1 MTLHTARR
9 GHAPNAAPSPT
20 VIRQKGPSTL
30 RAGTAPP
37 SRPTLLALLVLS
49 AAAGLDAGSVAV
61 LNSALPALGAEFGA
75 APQALSWAVSGY
87 ALAFAGLL
95 LAGGALADRF
105 PRRRVLTAGL
115 LALAAGALPAVA
127 ATDFWM
133 VAAGRV
139 LQGAG
144 AAITIPAAT
153 ALVADLYPAGPARSR
168 ALGVFASAQAGSY
181 GAGLVLGGVLTGAA
195 GWRLVFAVQ
204 GASALLTALA
214 AVRVLPEGAPDRG
227 RSVDPVGGAAL
238 VATVVLL
245 VLGVDLL
252 SHRGAG
258 RLFAV
263 TAVAG
268 AVGAGTL
275 WWRRGGDALFDRA
288 LLRIAAVRTSAA
300 TAVAF
305 YFCVN
310 GSLFFVPL
318 YLQDVRG
325 MSPAGSGL
333 AVLPVSAAV
342 TVTALLTGRLL
353 ERVGARTVLTA
364 GLLLT
369 GAGVAM
375 WCLTDTQSPYWWPV
389 FAGLVVTGIGQGL
402 AFPALTVLGLR
413 GVPQDRQGAASAVTA
428 TALQI
433 GSGLGPAVLA
443 GAASVAGPSV
453 LSGQHVAFVAAAGTV
468 VLAGGVVA
476 GVRRAW

>member
-1 MTLHTARR
+1 M
-9 GHAPNAAPSPT
+9 
-20 VIRQKGPSTL
+20 STSAS
-30 RAGTAPP
+30 RTSEAGTVPRPRPP
-37 SRPTLLALLVLS
+37 LLALLVLS

-61 LNSALPALGAEFGA
+61 LNSALPALGAEFEA
-75 APQALSWAVSGY
+75 APGTLSWAVGGY

-115 LALAAGALPAVA
+115 LALAAGAVPALA
-127 ATDFWM
+127 ASDFWM
-133 VAAGRV
+133 VAAGRIV
-139 LQGAG
+139 QGAG

-153 ALVADLYPAGPARSR
+153 ALVADLYPAGSGRSR

-181 GAGLVLGGVLTGAA
+181 GLGLVLGGVLTGAA

-204 GASALLTALA
+204 GAAALLTALA
-214 AVRVLPEGAPDRG
+214 AVRALPAGTADRG
-227 RSVDPVGGAAL
+227 RRVDPVGGAAL

-263 TAVAG
+263 ATLAG
-268 AVGAGTL
+268 AVGAATL
-275 WWRRGGDALFDRA
+275 WWRRGGDALIDRA
-288 LLRIAAVRTSAA
+288 LLRIATVRTSAGA
-300 TAVAF
+300 AVAF

-325 MSPAGSGL
+325 MSPAQSGL
-333 AVLPVSAAV
+333 AVLPVSVAV
-342 TVTALLTGRLL
+342 SGTALLTGRLL
-353 ERVGARTVLTA
+353 ERLGARTVLTA

-369 GAGVAM
+369 GGGVLL
-375 WCLTDTQSPYWWPV
+375 WCLTSSQSPYVWPV
-389 FAGLVVTGIGQGL
+389 FAGLVVTGVGQGL

-413 GVPQDRQGAASAVTA
+413 GVPRASQGAASAVTA

-443 GAASVAGPSV
+443 GAASTSDAA
-453 LSGQHVAFVAAAGTV
+453 LTGQHVAFMVAAAV
-468 VLAGGVVA
+468 VGAAGVVVA
-476 GVRRAW
+476 VRRAG

>member
-1 MTLHTARR
+1 M
-9 GHAPNAAPSPT
+9 
-20 VIRQKGPSTL
+20 STPAS
-30 RAGTAPP
+30 RTPRPTAPQP
-37 SRPTLLALLVLS
+37 TPPKSAPAPPRPALLALLVLS

-115 LALAAGALPAVA
+115 LALAAGAVPAVA
-127 ATDFWM
+127 ASDFWM

-139 LQGAG
+139 VQGAG
-144 AAITIPAAT
+144 AAITVPAAT
-153 ALVADLYPAGPARSR
+153 ALVADLYAAGPARSR
-168 ALGVFASAQAGSY
+168 ALGVFASVQAGSY

-204 GASALLTALA
+204 GAAALLTALA
-214 AVRVLPEGAPDRG
+214 AVRALPAGAPDRT
-227 RSVDPVGGAAL
+227 RRVDPVGGAAL
-238 VATVVLL
+238 VATVVLV

-263 TAVAG
+263 AAAAG
-268 AVGAGTL
+268 AAGAATL
-275 WWRRGGDALFDRA
+275 WWRRGGDALLDRA
-288 LLRIAAVRTSAA
+288 LLRIPTVRTSAA
-300 TAVAF
+300 LAVVF

-325 MSPAGSGL
+325 MSPARSGL

-342 TVTALLTGRLL
+342 TATALLAGRLL
-353 ERVGARTVLTA
+353 ERFGARAVLTT

-369 GAGVAM
+369 GGGVLM
-375 WCLTDTQSPYWWPV
+375 WCLTEHQSTYWWPV
-389 FAGLVVTGIGQGL
+389 FVGLVVTGIGQGL
-402 AFPALTVLGLR
+402 TFPALTALGLR
-413 GVPQDRQGAASAVTA
+413 GVPRGRQGAASAVTA

-443 GAASVAGPSV
+443 GAASAAGPSA
-453 LSGQHVAFVAAAGTV
+453 LTGQHVAFAAAAGTV
-468 VLAGGVVA
+468 AVA
-476 GVRRAW
+476 GVVVGARRAG